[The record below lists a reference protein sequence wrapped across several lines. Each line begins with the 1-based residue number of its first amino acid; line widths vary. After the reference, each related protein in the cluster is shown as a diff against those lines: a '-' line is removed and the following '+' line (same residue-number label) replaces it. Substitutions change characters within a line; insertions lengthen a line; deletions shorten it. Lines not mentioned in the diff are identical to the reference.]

1 MQTLHV
7 KPLPSVVAALVALNV
22 VFVFYTFSR
31 GGGIAFSEGG
41 YVEYTHVNAF

>member
-7 KPLPSVVAALVALNV
+7 KPLPSVVAALVVLNV

-31 GGGIAFSEGG
+31 GGGGIAYSEGG
-41 YVEYTHVNAF
+41 